1 MDDDMKT
8 TINHDEIQKWAELHH
23 GKPEIVDDPSAGSD
37 LAFLRINFHGGE
49 DDIFLGEADEEKKL
63 SWKEFFKK
71 FDELNLAFMYDPK
84 GKGEDMSMF
93 YKFIKRNESGI

>member
-1 MDDDMKT
+1 M
-8 TINHDEIQKWAELHH
+8 
-23 GKPEIVDDPSAGSD
+23 
-37 LAFLRINFHGGE
+37 
-49 DDIFLGEADEEKKL
+49 
-63 SWKEFFKK
+63 KEFFKK